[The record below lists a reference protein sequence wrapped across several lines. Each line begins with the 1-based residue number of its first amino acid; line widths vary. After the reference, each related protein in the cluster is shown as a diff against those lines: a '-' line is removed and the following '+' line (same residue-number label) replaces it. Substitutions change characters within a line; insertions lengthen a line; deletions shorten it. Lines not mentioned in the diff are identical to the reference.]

1 MRLMLNAL
9 RRNAGLS
16 QQELAD
22 KLGIPRRTYGSY
34 EREERPLNLRQAAAI
49 CEVLGCT
56 PNDLCDWYATHPREN
71 TPALSHEHKAL
82 LADYDACTPQQRGVL
97 LMTAQNAALASGGAA
112 GRAADGAA
120 AVGA

>member
-1 MRLMLNAL
+1 MLNAL

-56 PNDLCDWYATHPREN
+56 PNDLCDWYATHPRQ
-71 TPALSHEHKAL
+71 TAPALSHEHAAL
-82 LADYDACTPQQRGVL
+82 LADYDACTPDRRDAVAQQLRDAAY
-97 LMTAQNAALASGGAA
+97 MSREFAERSATKKTA
-112 GRAADGAA
+112 
-120 AVGA
+120 

>member
-1 MRLMLNAL
+1 MLNAL

-22 KLGIPRRTYGSY
+22 KLGIPRRTYGAY

-71 TPALSHEHKAL
+71 TPALSHEHAAL

-97 LMTAQNAALASGGAA
+97 LMSARNAALASGEVAQRRLA
-112 GRAADGAA
+112 GSKVSA
-120 AVGA
+120 